1 MKGQEGPV
9 PKTHEQMIKSGFDI
23 VGTPDTV
30 RKEIQRL
37 KDELNVEYMIFI
49 MYGGIVEQRRMLDS
63 IRLFGEHVIPHF
75 PDAAPAAAAEAAL
88 VG

>member
-1 MKGQEGPV
+1 MKGQEGAV
-9 PKTHEQMIKSGFDI
+9 PKTHEQMLKSGFDI

-30 RKEIQRL
+30 RAEIQRL

-49 MYGGIVEQRRMLDS
+49 MYGGIVEQRRMLDT
-63 IRLFGEHVIPHF
+63 IRLFGEHVIPKF
-75 PDAAPAAAAEAAL
+75 PDAAPASAEAAL

>member
-1 MKGQEGPV
+1 
-9 PKTHEQMIKSGFDI
+9 
-23 VGTPDTV
+23 
-30 RKEIQRL
+30 
-37 KDELNVEYMIFI
+37 

-75 PDAAPAAAAEAAL
+75 PDAAPTAAAEAAL

>member
-1 MKGQEGPV
+1 MKGQEGAV
-9 PKTHEQMIKSGFDI
+9 PKTHEQMLKSGFDI

-37 KDELNVEYMIFI
+37 KDELGVEYMIFI
-49 MYGGIVEQRRMLDS
+49 MYGGIVEQRRMLDT
-63 IRLFGEHVIPHF
+63 IRLFGEHVIPKF
-75 PDAAPAAAAEAAL
+75 PDAAPASAEAAL

>member
-1 MKGQEGPV
+1 V
-9 PKTHEQMIKSGFDI
+9 PKTHEQMLKSGFDI

-37 KDELNVEYMIFI
+37 KDELGVEYMIFI
-49 MYGGIVEQRRMLDS
+49 MYGGIVEQRRMLDT
-63 IRLFGEHVIPHF
+63 IRLFGEHVIPKF
-75 PDAAPAAAAEAAL
+75 PDAVPAAAEAAL